1 MSEIFD
7 VKRFKMKQFTII
19 VCYCI
24 FAFSNAFA
32 QSSDKSDKIE
42 KHIKALQK
50 FKVSGYIQSQL
61 QTGQQDA
68 SLLVGTPNENSDK
81 SFNRIGIRRGR
92 IKFTYTEGIASGV
105 FQLDLTEKGIGFKD
119 VYINVM
125 DPFVKSSSLR
135 AGIFDRP
142 FGYEIRYSSS
152 MRETPERSNVFNT
165 LFPGE
170 RDLGAMI
177 TLRAAPSSKWS
188 FIEMNTGLFSGNG
201 IRQDTDSRKDFIGHI
216 KAEKDIH
223 PNINI
228 GVGASYY
235 NGSIYQG
242 TENVYTMQDGSFVL
256 SSDQDNIGKY
266 AKREYVGFNAQFIA
280 NSNIGKT
287 KIVGEYLYGTQPGL
301 KNSSKSPNSSTQI
314 IADTYIRSF
323 NGWYVLLS
331 QDLGN
336 LPISA
341 LLKYDLYNP
350 NRNVS
355 NNNLGDATG
364 TGSADVA
371 YNTLGLGLV
380 WWANKSLRV
389 QAYYEIVKN
398 ETSVNLEGYAHD
410 RKDDVFTLR
419 LSYKF

>member
-1 MSEIFD
+1 
-7 VKRFKMKQFTII
+7 MKQFTII
-19 VCYCI
+19 LCC
-24 FAFSNAFA
+24 FFSLVSAFA
-32 QSSDKSDKIE
+32 QSGNQGDKIE
-42 KHIKALQK
+42 KDIKALQK

-68 SLLVGTPNENSDK
+68 SLLVGTPNENPDK

-125 DPFVKSSSLR
+125 DPFVKSSSIR

-170 RDLGAMI
+170 RDLGGMI

-188 FIEMNTGLFSGNG
+188 FIEMNAGIFSGNG

-216 KAEKDIH
+216 KAEKDIN
-223 PNINI
+223 PDINVGI
-228 GVGASYY
+228 GASYY
-235 NGSIYQG
+235 NGSIFQG
-242 TENVYTMQDGSFVL
+242 TENVYTMQNGSFVL
-256 SSDQDNIGKY
+256 NSDENNIGEF
-266 AKREYVGFNAQFIA
+266 AKKEYVGFNAQFIA
-280 NSNIGKT
+280 NSSIGKT
-287 KIVGEYLYGTQPGL
+287 KIVGEYLYGTQPGI

-323 NGWYVLLS
+323 NGGYVLLS
-331 QDLGN
+331 QDLGK
-336 LPISA
+336 LPVSA
-341 LLKYDLYNP
+341 LVKYDRYNP
-350 NRNVS
+350 NHEVS
-355 NNNLGDATG
+355 GNNIGDATSTSG
-364 TGSADVA
+364 ADVA
-371 YNTLGLGLV
+371 YNTLGLGFV

-389 QAYYEIVKN
+389 QAYYELVKN
-398 ETSVNLEGYAHD
+398 ETSENLEGYTHD
-410 RKDDVFTLR
+410 RKDDMFTLR

>member
-1 MSEIFD
+1 M
-7 VKRFKMKQFTII
+7 
-19 VCYCI
+19 
-24 FAFSNAFA
+24 FAFTTVFA
-32 QSSDKSDKIE
+32 QSNEQIDKME
-42 KHIKALQK
+42 KEIKALQK

-61 QTGQQDA
+61 QMGQQDA
-68 SLLVGTPNENSDK
+68 SMVVGTPNENPDK

-105 FQLDLTEKGIGFKD
+105 FQLDLIEKGIGFKD

-152 MRETPERSNVFNT
+152 MRETPERTVVFNT

-177 TLRAAPSSKWS
+177 TLRPSTTSQWN
-188 FIEMNTGLFSGNG
+188 FIEMNAGLFSGNG

-216 KAEKDIH
+216 KAEKDIN
-223 PNINI
+223 PNIHL

-242 TENVYTMQDGSFVL
+242 TENVYTMQNGSFVL
-256 SSDQDNIGKY
+256 SSDENNIGEF
-266 AKREYVGFNAQFIA
+266 AKREYVGFNAQFIS
-280 NSNIGKT
+280 NSSIGKT
-287 KIVGEYLYGTQPGL
+287 KVVGEYLYGTQPGL
-301 KNSSKSPNSSTQI
+301 INSSKSPNSSTQI

-323 NGWYVLLS
+323 NGWYALLS
-331 QDLGN
+331 QDLGK

-341 LLKYDLYNP
+341 LVKYDRYNP
-350 NRNVS
+350 NSKVS
-355 NNNLGDATG
+355 GNNIGDATG
-364 TGSADVA
+364 TTGTDVA

-389 QAYYEIVKN
+389 QAYYELVKN
-398 ETSVNLEGYAHD
+398 ETSENLEGYTHD
-410 RKDDVFTLR
+410 RKDDMFTLR

>member
-1 MSEIFD
+1 
-7 VKRFKMKQFTII
+7 MKQFTLTLCCLLAL
-19 VCYCI
+19 V
-24 FAFSNAFA
+24 STFA
-32 QSSDKSDKIE
+32 QSSNQSDKIE
-42 KHIKALQK
+42 KDIKVLQK
-50 FKVSGYIQSQL
+50 LKVSGYIQSQL

-68 SLLVGTPNENSDK
+68 SLLVGTPNENPDK

-170 RDLGAMI
+170 RDLGGMI
-177 TLRAAPSSKWS
+177 TLRAAPSSRWN
-188 FIEMNTGLFSGNG
+188 FIEMNAGLFSGNG

-216 KAEKDIH
+216 KAEKDIN
-223 PNINI
+223 PNIHL

-242 TENVYTMQDGSFVL
+242 TENVYTMQNGSFVL
-256 SSDQDNIGKY
+256 SSDENNIGEF
-266 AKREYVGFNAQFIA
+266 AKREYVGFNAQFIS
-280 NSNIGKT
+280 NSSIGKT
-287 KIVGEYLYGTQPGL
+287 KVVGEYLYGTQPGL
-301 KNSSKSPNSSTQI
+301 INSSKSPNSSTQI

-323 NGWYVLLS
+323 NGWYALLS
-331 QDLGN
+331 QDLGK

-341 LLKYDLYNP
+341 LVKYDRYNP
-350 NRNVS
+350 NSKVS
-355 NNNLGDATG
+355 GNNIGDATG
-364 TGSADVA
+364 TTGTDVA

-389 QAYYEIVKN
+389 QAYYELVKN
-398 ETSVNLEGYAHD
+398 ETSENLEGYTHD
-410 RKDDVFTLR
+410 RKDDMFTLR

>member
-1 MSEIFD
+1 
-7 VKRFKMKQFTII
+7 MKQFTLTLCCLLSLVSI
-19 VCYCI
+19 
-24 FAFSNAFA
+24 FA
-32 QSSDKSDKIE
+32 QSSDQSDKIE
-42 KHIKALQK
+42 KDIKVLQK
-50 FKVSGYIQSQL
+50 LKVSGYIQSQL

-68 SLLVGTPNENSDK
+68 SLFVGTPNENPDK
-81 SFNRIGIRRGR
+81 PFNRIGIRRGR

-170 RDLGAMI
+170 RDLGGMI

-188 FIEMNTGLFSGNG
+188 FIEMNAGLFSGNG

-216 KAEKDIH
+216 KAEKDIN
-223 PNINI
+223 PNIHI
-228 GVGASYY
+228 AIGASYY

-242 TENVYTMQDGSFVL
+242 TENVYTMQNGSFVL
-256 SSDQDNIGKY
+256 NNDENNIGEF

-280 NSNIGKT
+280 KSNIGKT

-301 KNSSKSPNSSTQI
+301 INSSKSPNSSTQV

-323 NGWYVLLS
+323 NGGYALLS
-331 QDLGN
+331 QDLGK
-336 LPISA
+336 LPLSA
-341 LLKYDLYNP
+341 LIKYDRYNP
-350 NRNVS
+350 NRKVS
-355 NNNLGDATG
+355 GNNIGDATG
-364 TGSADVA
+364 TSGTDVA

-389 QAYYEIVKN
+389 QAYYEFIKN
-398 ETSVNLEGYAHD
+398 ETSENLDGYQFD
-410 RKDDVFTLR
+410 RKDDMFTLR

>member
-1 MSEIFD
+1 
-7 VKRFKMKQFTII
+7 MKQFTLTLCCLLSLVSI
-19 VCYCI
+19 
-24 FAFSNAFA
+24 FA
-32 QSSDKSDKIE
+32 QSSDQSDKIE
-42 KHIKALQK
+42 KDIKVLQK
-50 FKVSGYIQSQL
+50 LKVSGYIQSQL

-68 SLLVGTPNENSDK
+68 SLFVGTPNENPDK
-81 SFNRIGIRRGR
+81 PFNRIGIRRGR

-170 RDLGAMI
+170 RDLGGMI

-188 FIEMNTGLFSGNG
+188 FIEMNAGLFSGNG

-216 KAEKDIH
+216 KAEKDIN
-223 PNINI
+223 PNIHI
-228 GVGASYY
+228 GIGASYY
-235 NGSIYQG
+235 NGNIYQG
-242 TENVYTMQDGSFVL
+242 TENVYTMQNGSFVL
-256 SSDQDNIGKY
+256 NNDENNIGEF

-280 NSNIGKT
+280 KSNIGKT

-301 KNSSKSPNSSTQI
+301 INSSKSPNSSTQV

-323 NGWYVLLS
+323 NGGYALLS
-331 QDLGN
+331 QDLGK
-336 LPISA
+336 LPLSA
-341 LLKYDLYNP
+341 LIKYDRYNP
-350 NRNVS
+350 NRKVS
-355 NNNLGDATG
+355 GNNIGDATG
-364 TGSADVA
+364 TSATDVA

-389 QAYYEIVKN
+389 QAYYEFIKN
-398 ETSVNLEGYAHD
+398 ETSENLDGYQFD
-410 RKDDVFTLR
+410 RKDDMFTLR

>member
-1 MSEIFD
+1 
-7 VKRFKMKQFTII
+7 MKQFTII
-19 VCYCI
+19 ICCL
-24 FAFSNAFA
+24 FAFASVFS
-32 QSSDKSDKIE
+32 QTDEQSDKMSKD
-42 KHIKALQK
+42 IKALQK

-61 QTGQQDA
+61 QMGQQDA
-68 SLLVGTPNENSDK
+68 LMVVGAPNENPDK

-152 MRETPERSNVFNT
+152 MRETPERSNIFNT

-170 RDLGAMI
+170 RDLGAML
-177 TLRAAPSSKWS
+177 TLRAAPSSKWN
-188 FIEMNTGLFSGNG
+188 FIEVNAGLFSGNG

-216 KAEKDIH
+216 KAEKDIN
-223 PNINI
+223 PNIHI
-228 GVGASYY
+228 GLGASYY
-235 NGSIYQG
+235 NGSIFQG
-242 TENVYTMQDGSFVL
+242 TENVYTMQGGSFVL
-256 SSDQDNIGKY
+256 SSDESNIGKF
-266 AKREYVGFNAQFIA
+266 AKREYVGFNAQFISQ
-280 NSNIGKT
+280 SNIGKT
-287 KIVGEYLYGTQPGL
+287 KIVGEYLYGTQPGV
-301 KNSSKSPNSSTQI
+301 KGSSKSPNSSTQI

-323 NGWYVLLS
+323 NGGYVLLS
-331 QDLGN
+331 QDLGK

-341 LLKYDLYNP
+341 LVKYDMYNP
-350 NRNVS
+350 NTKVS
-355 NNNLGDATG
+355 ANKIGDATG
-364 TGSADVA
+364 TGGTDVA

-389 QAYYEIVKN
+389 QALYEFVKN
-398 ETSVNLEGYAHD
+398 ETSENLEGYTHD
-410 RKDDVFTLR
+410 RKDDLFTLR

>member
-1 MSEIFD
+1 
-7 VKRFKMKQFTII
+7 MKQFILII
-19 VCYCI
+19 FFI
-24 FAFSNAFA
+24 FTFVSAFA
-32 QSSDKSDKIE
+32 QSNEQIDKME
-42 KHIKALQK
+42 KDIKTLQK

-61 QTGQQDA
+61 QVGQQDA
-68 SLLVGTPNENSDK
+68 SLLVGTPNKNPNK

-125 DPFVKSSSLR
+125 DPFFKSSSLR

-170 RDLGAMI
+170 RDLGGMI
-177 TLRAAPSSKWS
+177 TLRAAPSSKWN
-188 FIEMNTGLFSGNG
+188 FIEMNAGLFSGNG

-216 KAEKDIH
+216 KAEKDVH
-223 PNINI
+223 PNINL

-242 TENVYTMQDGSFVL
+242 TENVYIMQGGSFVL
-256 SSDQDNIGKY
+256 NSDANNIGKF

-287 KIVGEYLYGTQPGL
+287 KIVGEYLYGTQPGI
-301 KNSSKSPNSSTQI
+301 KTSNKSPNSSTQI

-323 NGWYVLLS
+323 NGGYVLLS
-331 QDLGN
+331 QDLGK

-341 LLKYDLYNP
+341 LVKYDLYNP
-350 NRNVS
+350 NRKVMG
-355 NNNLGDATG
+355 NNIGDSTG
-364 TGSADVA
+364 TGDADVA

-380 WWANKSLRV
+380 WWANKNLRV
-389 QAYYEIVKN
+389 QAYYEIIKN
-398 ETSVNLEGYAHD
+398 ETSENLEGYAHD

-419 LSYKF
+419 LSYRL